1 MAEND
6 EEETAVEPAKKG
18 GGKGVII
25 VALVCLIIG
34 AIGGFFGAGVVNG
47 GSPGGGAEPDGQTT
61 ITNLG
66 EFTVNLRNSAGG
78 RVLQMNLSVET
89 NVDLSLK
96 ITERTAEIRDS
107 ILMLASNYTIAQLD
121 GMDNRKD
128 FQDAIETRVDT
139 ILGEDQVERIY
150 FTNFVVE

>member
-6 EEETAVEPAKKG
+6 EEEKVVEPEKS
-18 GGKGVII
+18 GGKGTII

-34 AIGGFFGAGVVNG
+34 AVGGFFGAGFVNTS
-47 GSPGGGAEPDGQTT
+47 SPEAGAPDGKTT
-61 ITNLG
+61 ITDLG

-89 NVDLSLK
+89 KIDLSLK
-96 ITERTAEIRDS
+96 IEERKAEIRDS
-107 ILMLASNYTIAQLD
+107 ILMLSSNYTIAQLD

>member
-1 MAEND
+1 
-6 EEETAVEPAKKG
+6 
-18 GGKGVII
+18 
-25 VALVCLIIG
+25 
-34 AIGGFFGAGVVNG
+34 
-47 GSPGGGAEPDGQTT
+47 
-61 ITNLG
+61 
-66 EFTVNLRNSAGG
+66 
-78 RVLQMNLSVET
+78 MNLSVET

-107 ILMLASNYTIAQLD
+107 ILMLSSNYTIAQLD

>member
-6 EEETAVEPAKKG
+6 EEEKVEPEKQGG
-18 GGKGVII
+18 GGKGVIV

-47 GSPGGGAEPDGQTT
+47 GASESGTNPNGETT
-61 ITNLG
+61 ITDLG

-107 ILMLASNYTIAQLD
+107 ILMLSSNYTIAQLD